1 MLPAVSR
8 PVFQPGGNLTV
19 SLQLFASLAVSSI
32 SALSFD
38 KDLQL
43 DLGLTR
49 ANFQVVSSR
58 RHGLLGGSGS
68 GGFPDKIG
76 AAGVPLRLAGLGS
89 LGMREM
95 LMPVRAQS

>member
-49 ANFQVVSSR
+49 AIFRLYPLDVMASSVAAAQVAFQTKSEQQAFHFDWQAS
-58 RHGLLGGSGS
+58 
-68 GGFPDKIG
+68 
-76 AAGVPLRLAGLGS
+76 AASVCERC
-89 LGMREM
+89 
-95 LMPVRAQS
+95 